1 MKKKN
6 EEISIRDLVDIF
18 LPKIWIIVIVA
29 VVLSLLL
36 GAYSMFL
43 KPDTYTSSAEF
54 IISRDGAE
62 QGNLADI
69 TYFTTVV
76 DIIKRVF
83 LSTDYLETL
92 KDEIKS
98 EYTTYGWDFLTSKY
112 LRSVISITG
121 NDNSTF
127 TISVT
132 ATDNKVAHNIAN
144 VVYEQI
150 KSDAFLESLPS
161 TFSSIDIHPYE
172 SPRLSTSKNSKGVF
186 TSVIIGF
193 LVGAI
198 GSMVVIYVANLFN
211 VMIDSKKKLE
221 DCFDIPVLGVIPRY
235 DIPLDNK
242 KKEDAKE

>member
-1 MKKKN
+1 MKKRN
-6 EEISIRDLVDIF
+6 EEISVRDLVDIF
-18 LPKIWIIVIVA
+18 LPKIWIILLVA

-69 TYFTTVV
+69 DYFTTVV
-76 DIIKRVF
+76 GIVKKVF
-83 LSTDYLETL
+83 LGTDYLETL
-92 KDEIKS
+92 VDEIKA
-98 EYTTYGWDFLTSKY
+98 EYTTVGWDFLSAKY
-112 LRSVISITG
+112 LRSAISINA

-132 ATDNKVAHNIAN
+132 TTSNKISHYIAL

-161 TFSSIDIHPYE
+161 TFTSIDIHPFE
-172 SPRLSTSKNSKGVF
+172 SPRLATSKNSKSVF
-186 TSVIIGF
+186 TNVLIGF
-193 LVGAI
+193 LVGLV
-198 GSMVVIYVANLFN
+198 GSMVVIYVVDLFD
-211 VMIDSKKKLE
+211 VVIRDRKKLE
-221 DCFDIPVLGVIPRY
+221 DSFEIPVLGVIPRY
-235 DIPLDNK
+235 DAPEKNK
-242 KKEDAKE
+242 KEVAKE